1 MKISSN
7 VVQDSND
14 ENNFLHK
21 LLLSNT
27 KVSKL
32 RKAFANGSSAKIKL
46 LKSQLDEIGQ
56 SRGFLGINYL
66 IAPIKGLL
74 SVLKFIDNEFKNVL
88 KNKNKISGTI
98 KTVDSSIKDIKKFF
112 RVGITVTGNEIK
124 DLMKVIKSLENTE
137 VFLKGTTRKIL
148 VKKKDF

>member
-7 VVQDSND
+7 VVEDSND
-14 ENNFLHK
+14 ENDFLYK
-21 LLLSNT
+21 LLLTNT

-46 LKSQLDEIGQ
+46 LKIQLDEIGQ

-98 KTVDSSIKDIKKFF
+98 KTVDSTIKDIKKFL

-137 VFLKGTTRKIL
+137 VFFKGTTRKIL

>member
-7 VVQDSND
+7 VVEDSND
-14 ENNFLHK
+14 ENDFLYK
-21 LLLSNT
+21 LLLTNT

-46 LKSQLDEIGQ
+46 LKIQLDEIGQ

-74 SVLKFIDNEFKNVL
+74 SVLKFIDNEFKNVS

-112 RVGITVTGNEIK
+112 RVGITVTDNEIK

>member
-7 VVQDSND
+7 VVEDSND
-14 ENNFLHK
+14 ENDFLYK
-21 LLLSNT
+21 LLLTNT

-46 LKSQLDEIGQ
+46 LKIQLDEIGQ

-74 SVLKFIDNEFKNVL
+74 SVLKFIDNEFKNVS

>member
-7 VVQDSND
+7 VVEDSND
-14 ENNFLHK
+14 ENDFLYK
-21 LLLSNT
+21 LLLTNT

-46 LKSQLDEIGQ
+46 LKIQLDEIGQ

-98 KTVDSSIKDIKKFF
+98 KTVDSSIKDIKKIF

>member
-7 VVQDSND
+7 VVEDSND
-14 ENNFLHK
+14 ENDFLYK
-21 LLLSNT
+21 LLLTNT

-46 LKSQLDEIGQ
+46 LKIQLDEIGQ

-148 VKKKDF
+148 V

>member
-7 VVQDSND
+7 VVEDSND
-14 ENNFLHK
+14 ENDFLYK
-21 LLLSNT
+21 LLLTNT

-74 SVLKFIDNEFKNVL
+74 SVLKFIDNEFKNVS

-124 DLMKVIKSLENTE
+124 DLMKVIKSLENTG

>member
-7 VVQDSND
+7 VVEDSND
-14 ENNFLHK
+14 ENDFLYK
-21 LLLSNT
+21 LLLTNT

-46 LKSQLDEIGQ
+46 LKIQLDEIGQ

-137 VFLKGTTRKIL
+137 VFLKGTARKIL

>member
-1 MKISSN
+1 M
-7 VVQDSND
+7 
-14 ENNFLHK
+14 
-21 LLLSNT
+21 
-27 KVSKL
+27 
-32 RKAFANGSSAKIKL
+32 
-46 LKSQLDEIGQ
+46 
-56 SRGFLGINYL
+56 
-66 IAPIKGLL
+66 L
-74 SVLKFIDNEFKNVL
+74 SVLKFIDNEFKNVS

>member
-7 VVQDSND
+7 VVEDSND
-14 ENNFLHK
+14 ENDFLYK
-21 LLLSNT
+21 LLLTNT

-46 LKSQLDEIGQ
+46 LKIQLDEIGQ

>member
-7 VVQDSND
+7 VVEDSND
-14 ENNFLHK
+14 ENDFLYK
-21 LLLSNT
+21 LLLTNT

-46 LKSQLDEIGQ
+46 LKIQLDEIGQ

-88 KNKNKISGTI
+88 KNNNKISGTI

>member
-1 MKISSN
+1 MKVSSN
-7 VVQDSND
+7 VVEDSND
-14 ENNFLHK
+14 ENDFLYK
-21 LLLSNT
+21 LLLTNT

-46 LKSQLDEIGQ
+46 LKIQLDEIGQ

>member
-7 VVQDSND
+7 VVEDSND
-14 ENNFLHK
+14 ENDFLYK
-21 LLLSNT
+21 LLLTNT

-46 LKSQLDEIGQ
+46 LKIQLDEIGQ

-137 VFLKGTTRKIL
+137 VFFKGTTRKIL

>member
-7 VVQDSND
+7 VVEDSND
-14 ENNFLHK
+14 ENDFLYK
-21 LLLSNT
+21 LLLTNT

-46 LKSQLDEIGQ
+46 LKIQLDEIGQ

-112 RVGITVTGNEIK
+112 RVGITVTDNEIK

>member
-7 VVQDSND
+7 VVEDSND
-14 ENNFLHK
+14 ENDFLYK
-21 LLLSNT
+21 LLLTNT

-46 LKSQLDEIGQ
+46 LKIQLDEIGQ

-98 KTVDSSIKDIKKFF
+98 KTVDSSIKDIKNFF

>member
-7 VVQDSND
+7 VVEDSND
-14 ENNFLHK
+14 ENDFLYK
-21 LLLSNT
+21 LLLTNT

-46 LKSQLDEIGQ
+46 LKIQLDEIGQ

-124 DLMKVIKSLENTE
+124 DLMKVIKSLENTG